1 LLLNTD
7 MDSSSSVNNV
17 EQPKKGLGCFSV
29 FGLMLLSVVISVA
42 VTVWVLNFYLFP
54 KRFEPVELSSGEQ
67 QVLQQKL
74 DVFESFAATEPDAVI
89 AGPSQD
95 VPTGTLQPLP
105 YTEQGANRTLS
116 LTERELNGI
125 LANNTELADKFVVDL
140 SDDLV
145 SARLRIPMDP
155 DFPFFG
161 GKTLKARAGIEIK
174 FEQQRPIVVLKGI
187 SVMGVPVP
195 NAWLGGI
202 KNIDLVQ
209 QFGQTEGFWKAFS
222 GGVEYVKVVDG
233 TLQISLKE

>member
-1 LLLNTD
+1 MFLNTD
-7 MDSSSSVNNV
+7 MDSPSSVNSV
-17 EQPKKGLGCFSV
+17 EQPKKSLGCFSV
-29 FGLMLLSVVISVA
+29 LGLMLLSVVISVA
-42 VTVWVLNFYLFP
+42 VTVWVLNIYLFP
-54 KRFEPVELSSGEQ
+54 KRFEPVELSAGEQ
-67 QVLQQKL
+67 QVLQHKL
-74 DVFESFAATEPDAVI
+74 DVFESFGAAEPAVVT
-89 AGPSQD
+89 ADPDQE
-95 VPTGTLQPLP
+95 VPAGTLQPLP
-105 YTEQGANRTLS
+105 YTEQGANRVLS

-125 LANNTELADKFVVDL
+125 LANNTELADKFVIDL

-161 GKTLKARAGIEIK
+161 GKTLKARAGVEIK
-174 FEQQRPIVVLKGI
+174 FEQQRPIVVLKGV

-209 QFGQTEGFWKAFS
+209 NFGQTEGFWKAFS
-222 GGVEYVKVVDG
+222 GGVEHVKVIDG